1 MPTDE
6 AALIVTLRIKLGTC
20 WSADIEIADLATLE
34 EVHYAI
40 QRAVD
45 FDNDHLYEFFVA
57 RTERAQNRTVYDD
70 ENEGIYDTR
79 IRDVFPLPGKNRLFY
94 LFDYGDSWL
103 FTISRI
109 RKKLHEP
116 IEGVSYPR
124 VVQETGEKPVQYE
137 SYDEP

>member
-1 MPTDE
+1 MQTDE
-6 AALIVTLRIKLGTC
+6 AALIVTLRIKQGTC

-79 IRDVFPLPGKNRLFY
+79 IRDLFPLPGKNRLFY

-109 RKKLHEP
+109 RKKPHDP

-137 SYDEP
+137 SYDEL